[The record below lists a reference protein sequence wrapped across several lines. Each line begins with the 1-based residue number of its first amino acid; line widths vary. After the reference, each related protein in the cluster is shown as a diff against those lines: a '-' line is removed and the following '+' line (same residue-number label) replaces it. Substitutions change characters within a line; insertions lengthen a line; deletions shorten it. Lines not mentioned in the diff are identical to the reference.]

1 MAGIRPA
8 AGGVDSPGLGY
19 QGSLFLQ
26 SGVPHRSRA
35 GGSTPDC
42 LPRWPQHAP
51 LQGLSPDGR
60 RHPATHPSRSRR
72 RGCRTAHSPPETAEK
87 ARSNRKSHKLRPP
100 PAEWSPQARSAP
112 SRKPAVP
119 AAPEAGQTRKQHTGQ
134 TLGRSGCLGDHC
146 CVLPGLPEAR
156 GLLRLQ
162 RPVLC
167 AWLGDWSSAK
177 SFPEKRKA
185 LNGDHRAR
193 TGLLE
198 STLRRVHAHTARHT
212 HRLAAAHSHS
222 RQTPPR
228 AGTRARS
235 ADARVAAAVAARGAE
250 VRESGRPAAAH
261 GPRAAW
267 EWLGAAGRARSSSV
281 SSAWPTVSPQQQRPP
296 LCSQGRPGAGPG
308 PGFPPSSRPALLLS
322 WPTGP
327 SPCSLRP
334 QAHTVPPP
342 DVLLGC
348 ALGLGGKGGVATR
361 VSALRPWLC
370 LHPSS
375 SETSLRP
382 VTQHQNLR
390 RSGGCT
396 ESRGL

>member
-1 MAGIRPA
+1 M
-8 AGGVDSPGLGY
+8 DSPGLGY

-87 ARSNRKSHKLRPP
+87 ARSNRKSHKLRLPP

-185 LNGDHRAR
+185 PAGDHRAR

-222 RQTPPR
+222 RQTHPQCGRTCRRSRGCSRRRGQREWAAGCSARASGGVGVARGCRQSQELQRELSLAHGEPPAAETSSVLSGSPRRR
-228 AGTRARS
+228 AGPRLPSLLQTRPSPILANRPQPLQPS
-235 ADARVAAAVAARGAE
+235 APGSHCPSPRCA
-250 VRESGRPAAAH
+250 SGM
-261 GPRAAW
+261 
-267 EWLGAAGRARSSSV
+267 
-281 SSAWPTVSPQQQRPP
+281 
-296 LCSQGRPGAGPG
+296 CPGAQ
-308 PGFPPSSRPALLLS
+308 R
-322 WPTGP
+322 
-327 SPCSLRP
+327 
-334 QAHTVPPP
+334 
-342 DVLLGC
+342 
-348 ALGLGGKGGVATR
+348 KGG
-361 VSALRPWLC
+361 
-370 LHPSS
+370 
-375 SETSLRP
+375 
-382 VTQHQNLR
+382 
-390 RSGGCT
+390 GGDQRLCT
-396 ESRGL
+396 EALALSSPFLIRDFSSTCDPTPKPQTFRRLH

>member
-1 MAGIRPA
+1 M
-8 AGGVDSPGLGY
+8 DSPGLGY

-87 ARSNRKSHKLRPP
+87 VRSNRKSHKLRRPP

-185 LNGDHRAR
+185 LTGDHRAR

-212 HRLAAAHSHS
+212 HRLAAAHSLPADSPACQHTRPQCRCTCRRSCGCS
-222 RQTPPR
+222 RRRGQREWAAGCSARASGGVGVARGCRQSQELQRELSLAHGEPPAAETSSVLSGSPRSR
-228 AGTRARS
+228 AGPRLPSLLQTRPSPILANRPQPLQPS
-235 ADARVAAAVAARGAE
+235 APGSHCPSPRCA
-250 VRESGRPAAAH
+250 SGM
-261 GPRAAW
+261 
-267 EWLGAAGRARSSSV
+267 
-281 SSAWPTVSPQQQRPP
+281 
-296 LCSQGRPGAGPG
+296 CPGAQ
-308 PGFPPSSRPALLLS
+308 R
-322 WPTGP
+322 
-327 SPCSLRP
+327 
-334 QAHTVPPP
+334 
-342 DVLLGC
+342 
-348 ALGLGGKGGVATR
+348 KGGGGDQ
-361 VSALRPWLC
+361 
-370 LHPSS
+370 
-375 SETSLRP
+375 SL
-382 VTQHQNLR
+382 
-390 RSGGCT
+390 CT
-396 ESRGL
+396 EALALSSPFLIRDFPSTCDPTPKPQTFRRLH

>member
-1 MAGIRPA
+1 M
-8 AGGVDSPGLGY
+8 DSPGLGY

-156 GLLRLQ
+156 GLLWLQ

-185 LNGDHRAR
+185 LTGDHRAR

-212 HRLAAAHSHS
+212 HCLAAVHSHS

-228 AGTRARS
+228 ASTRARS
-235 ADARVAAAVAARGAE
+235 ADARVAAAVAACGAE

-267 EWLGAAGRARSSSV
+267 GWLGAAGRARSSSV

-296 LCSQGRPGAGPG
+296 LCSQGRPEPG
-308 PGFPPSSRPALLLS
+308 RAQA
-322 WPTGP
+322 
-327 SPCSLRP
+327 SL
-334 QAHTVPPP
+334 PPP
-342 DVLLGC
+342 DPPFSYPGQPAPAPAAFGPRLTLSLPQMCFWDVPWGS
-348 ALGLGGKGGVATR
+348 AERGGWR
-361 VSALRPWLC
+361 RES
-370 LHPSS
+370 LH
-375 SETSLRP
+375 
-382 VTQHQNLR
+382 
-390 RSGGCT
+390 
-396 ESRGL
+396 

>member
-1 MAGIRPA
+1 MEPAGSERPEQEA
-8 AGGVDSPGLGY
+8 CCARGPG
-19 QGSLFLQ
+19 SW
-26 SGVPHRSRA
+26 A
-35 GGSTPDC
+35 DEE
-42 LPRWPQHAP
+42 
-51 LQGLSPDGR
+51 
-60 RHPATHPSRSRR
+60 
-72 RGCRTAHSPPETAEK
+72 TAHGPNT
-87 ARSNRKSHKLRPP
+87 RPQRL
-100 PAEWSPQARSAP
+100 S
-112 SRKPAVP
+112 
-119 AAPEAGQTRKQHTGQ
+119 
-134 TLGRSGCLGDHC
+134 GDHC

-185 LNGDHRAR
+185 LTGDHQAR

-228 AGTRARS
+228 ASTRARS

-267 EWLGAAGRARSSSV
+267 GWLGAAGRARSSSV

-308 PGFPPSSRPALLLS
+308 PGFPPSSSPALLLS

-327 SPCSLRP
+327 SPCSLWP

-348 ALGLGGKGGVATR
+348 ALGLSGRGGGDQ
-361 VSALRPWLC
+361 
-370 LHPSS
+370 
-375 SETSLRP
+375 SL
-382 VTQHQNLR
+382 
-390 RSGGCT
+390 CT
-396 ESRGL
+396 EALALSSPFLIRDFPSTCDPTPKPQTFRRLH

>member
-1 MAGIRPA
+1 M
-8 AGGVDSPGLGY
+8 DSPGLGY

-87 ARSNRKSHKLRPP
+87 ARSNRKSHKLRRPP

-134 TLGRSGCLGDHC
+134 TLGRSGCLGDHR

-185 LNGDHRAR
+185 LTGDHRAR

-212 HRLAAAHSHS
+212 HRLAAVHSHS
-222 RQTPPR
+222 RQTHPR
-228 AGTRARS
+228 ASTRARS

-267 EWLGAAGRARSSSV
+267 GWLGAAGRARSSSV

-327 SPCSLRP
+327 SPLQPSAPGSHCPSPR
-334 QAHTVPPP
+334 
-342 DVLLGC
+342 C
-348 ALGLGGKGGVATR
+348 ASGMCPGAQRKGGGGD
-361 VSALRPWLC
+361 
-370 LHPSS
+370 
-375 SETSLRP
+375 ESL
-382 VTQHQNLR
+382 
-390 RSGGCT
+390 CT
-396 ESRGL
+396 EALALSSPFLIRDFPSTCDPTPKPQTFRRLH